1 MAKKV
6 VIVESPA
13 KAKTIS
19 RFLGDDY
26 VVEASYGHIRDLPEK
41 ASEIPPEFK
50 DKKWARLGV
59 DVENN
64 FQPLYVVPSGK
75 AAHVSKLRQAA
86 KGADTL
92 LLATDEDRE
101 GESISWH
108 ILQVLKVP
116 KSTKVERIVFHEITP
131 EAIRAA
137 LESPRQVDEALVRA
151 QETRRILDRLYGYSL
166 SPLLWRKVAPKLSA
180 GRVQSIAVKLLVER
194 EKQRMAFV
202 SANYWGIEAVLQAQ
216 KESFKAKLVRLDGAK
231 VATDGGDFDPF
242 TGKLKDPEMVL
253 LDAAN
258 AQALADDGKNARTW
272 TVVRVEK
279 APASQNPPPPFM
291 TSTLQQE
298 ASRKLKFSARH
309 TMQIAQQLYE
319 GVDLEGERVGLITYM
334 RTDSLT
340 LAQRALDQAR
350 EVIAELYGK
359 EYLPKTPK
367 QYKTKS
373 KNAQEA
379 HEAIRPT
386 DLTRRPQDV
395 KKYLTAD
402 QAALYE
408 LIWKRT
414 IASQMVKAEMERTSV
429 DVEVR
434 LIDKT
439 ATFSA
444 SGTVILFPGFL
455 KAYVEGSDDPEAEL
469 ADREV
474 VMPELK
480 VGEEVVPTSVKANER
495 FTKPPMRYTEAS
507 LVKKL
512 EEEGIGRPSTYAT
525 ILSTIQERGYC
536 FQKGAE
542 LVPTFVAFGVTELLE
557 KHFTELADVKFTAK
571 MEQQLD
577 EIADGKRDWIA
588 HLRDFYL
595 SKGKHKGLVDQ
606 IAEQEP
612 EIAYPRIPIG
622 IDPQTN
628 EEIVVRIGR
637 SGCYLQRG
645 EGEGKVTANIPERM
659 PPDELTLQ
667 KALEMLS
674 GGGSGGQVV
683 ASAGSRKVVVKSG
696 RYGDYIEVEP
706 TPEEKNAKVEPKR
719 VTLPPEL
726 RPDALTDEDI
736 DDLLKLPRT
745 LGENE
750 AGEEVVAS
758 VGRYGAYVKAGSEAR
773 SLPTWRDALTIG
785 LQEALSL
792 LAKPKSAAPRYSGKA
807 EVLAVLREE
816 ADGTPAIR
824 VINGRYGPYVTDG
837 QTNATLPKG
846 VDPASVT
853 LEQALEM
860 LAKPKGAASTREAI
874 QEFPQAEGT
883 AGPMRVLSGR
893 YGPYVTDGKVNAT
906 LPRGLDPATITAE
919 QAAELIRAKAAA
931 GSAPKRAFGRHR

>member
-1 MAKKV
+1 MAKKL

-26 VVEASYGHIRDLPEK
+26 IVEASFGHIRDLPEK
-41 ASEIPPEFK
+41 ASEIPAEYK

-59 DVENN
+59 DVENK
-64 FQPLYVVPSGK
+64 FQPIYIVPSSK
-75 AAHVSKLRQAA
+75 ASAVSKLRQAA
-86 KGADTL
+86 KGVDAL

-108 ILQVLKVP
+108 ILQVLKLP
-116 KSTKVERIVFHEITP
+116 KSTKVDRIVFHEITP
-131 EAIRAA
+131 EAISAA
-137 LESPRQVDEALVRA
+137 LRSPRQVDEALVRA

-202 SANYWGIEAVLQAQ
+202 SANYWGIEAVLKAE
-216 KESFKAKLVRLDGAK
+216 KGSFKSKLVRLDDKK
-231 VATDGGDFDPF
+231 VATDGGDFDPA
-242 TGKLKDPEMVL
+242 TGKLKDPNMVL
-253 LDAAN
+253 LDSKN
-258 AQALADDGKNARTW
+258 AQALADNGKDASPW
-272 TVVRVEK
+272 TVIKVDK
-279 APASQNPPPPFM
+279 TPASQNPPPPFM

-309 TMQIAQQLYE
+309 TMQVAQQLYE
-319 GVDLEGERVGLITYM
+319 GVDLAGERVGLITYM

-359 EYLPKTPK
+359 EYLPRSAK

-395 KKYLTAD
+395 KQYLSPD
-402 QAALYE
+402 QAALYD

-414 IASQMVKAEMERTSV
+414 IASQMVKAEMERTA
-429 DVEVR
+429 VEVSVK

-439 ATFSA
+439 AIFNA
-444 SGTVILFPGFL
+444 SGSVILFPGFL

-474 VMPELK
+474 VMPDMK
-480 VGEEVVPTSVKANER
+480 VGDTVVPTSVKANEK
-495 FTKPPMRYTEAS
+495 FTKPPLRYTEAS

-525 ILSTIQERGYC
+525 ILGTIQDRGYC

-557 KHFTELADVKFTAK
+557 KHFAELADLKFTAN

-577 EIADGKRDWIA
+577 EIAGGKRDWIE
-588 HLRDFYL
+588 HLSAFYL
-595 SKGKHKGLVDQ
+595 SKGKHKGLIDQ

-622 IDPQTN
+622 VDPETN

-637 SGCYLQRG
+637 SGCFIQRG
-645 EGEGKVTANIPERM
+645 DGEGKVTANVPDRM
-659 PPDELTLQ
+659 PPDELTVER
-667 KALEMLS
+667 ALSMLA
-674 GGGSGGQVV
+674 GGGPSGQVV
-683 ASAGSRKVVVKSG
+683 ASAGDRKVVVKSG
-696 RYGDYIEVEP
+696 RFGDYIEVEP
-706 TPEEKNAKVEPKR
+706 TPEEKAEKIEPKR
-719 VTLPPEL
+719 ITLPPEL
-726 RPDALTDEDI
+726 NPDSITDQDI
-736 DDLLKLPRT
+736 ADLLKLPRV
-745 LGENE
+745 LGKT
-750 AGEEVVAS
+750 ASGDEVIAS
-758 VGRYGAYVKAGSEAR
+758 VGRYGAYVKAGSETR
-773 SLPTWRDALTIG
+773 SLAAWRDALSIDLETANE
-785 LQEALSL
+785 LLS
-792 LAKPKSAAPRYSGKA
+792 KPKSALRRSSGKN
-807 EVLAVLREE
+807 EPLAILREE
-816 ADGTPAIR
+816 ADGAPAIR
-824 VINGRYGPYVTDG
+824 VIDGRYGPYVTDG
-837 QTNATLPKG
+837 QTNATLPRG
-846 VDPASVT
+846 IDPSSLT
-853 LEQALEM
+853 LEQALD
-860 LAKPKGAASTREAI
+860 LLKTPRSAASGREAI

-883 AGPMRVLSGR
+883 AGPIRVLSGR

-906 LPRGLDPATITAE
+906 LPRGLDPASVTAE

-931 GSAPKRAFGRHR
+931 GPSPKRKFGKRR